1 MSVYGAIRPLWLALA
16 GLTLTSLLFAQ
27 GEAGYNTKDRI
38 LRIRELGKR
47 DWRALPALTQYLSDP
62 SPEIRIEAVKAI
74 VRIDTEHSLDPLV
87 EATRDVNED
96 VQIRAVD
103 GIVNVYVP
111 GYVAKGGLTGT
122 MTRGVR
128 QIKGFFSSR
137 NDQVVDG
144 DVRVRPDVGQAL
156 GNVVT
161 RGNSVNSRANAALAA
176 GILRAHG
183 ALPDLEQAVHAK
195 DSDLIF
201 ESLIALQKIHDP
213 SAGPSVGFLTHD
225 LDDRIQST
233 ALETIGVLRCT
244 ACASDV
250 RLTLSSARNV
260 RMRRAAL
267 AALAMLGQPQDRSIF
282 QQYTGDRDAELR
294 AAGLEGLGRIREPED
309 FPVLEHSFDEGEID
323 WRIHLAAA
331 FGMVNEGKIDTS
343 EFSPLSYLVES
354 LQTKARASQASAY
367 LTELAPHKSVSSA
380 LATMLPTM
388 EKSQKISLCA
398 ILGDA
403 ATPDNIRSL
412 DRLSK
417 DADPD
422 VAFAALKALRT
433 AQTHKPS

>member
-1 MSVYGAIRPLWLALA
+1 MAIRASRLALSGLALA
-16 GLTLTSLLFAQ
+16 SLVFAQ
-27 GEAGYNTKDRI
+27 SEAGYTTKERI
-38 LRIRELGKR
+38 VRIRELGKR
-47 DWRALPALTQYLSDP
+47 DWNVLPALAQYLSDP
-62 SPEIRIEAVKAI
+62 NPEIRVEAIKAI
-74 VRIDTEHSLDPLV
+74 VRIDTEHSLDMLV
-87 EATRDVNED
+87 QATRDRDEN

-103 GIVNVYVP
+103 GIVNVYIP
-111 GYVAKGGLTGT
+111 GYVAKSGLTGT

-137 NDQVVDG
+137 NDQVVDA
-144 DVRVRPDVGQAL
+144 DVHVRNDVAEAL

-161 RGNSVNSRANAALAA
+161 AGASFNSRANAALAA
-176 GILRAHG
+176 GILRAH
-183 ALPDLEQAVHAK
+183 AAVPSLEQALHAK

-201 ESLIALQKIHDP
+201 ECLIALQKIHDP
-213 SAGPSVGFLTHD
+213 SAGPSVGFLAHD

-233 ALETIGVLRCT
+233 ALETIAVLRCT
-244 ACASDV
+244 ACAPDV
-250 RLTLSSARNV
+250 RLTLSNARNI

-267 AALAMLGQPQDRSIF
+267 NALAVVGGPQDHTIF
-282 QQYTGDRDAELR
+282 QQYAGDRDAELR
-294 AAGLEGLGRIREPED
+294 ASALEGLGRLREPED
-309 FPVLEHSFDEGEID
+309 FPLLEHSFDEGEID

-331 FGMVNEGKIDTS
+331 FGMVSEGKVDTS

-367 LTELAPHKSVSSA
+367 LTELAARKNVSTA
-380 LATMLPTM
+380 LESMAPTM

-403 ATPDNIRSL
+403 ATPDNIRNL
-412 DRLSK
+412 NRLAK

-422 VAFAALKALRT
+422 VAFAALKALRI